1 MLSLPKH
8 LARIHWLRIATGMGE
23 MLRQAR
29 HDVLFYALIGWL
41 GFLALPA
48 LAQESPLLRGRV
60 LDADT
65 HQPVPNAQVGIAGN
79 RLGTSTNSEGRF
91 ALRVPAAYQGSQL
104 EVALLGY
111 RPLRRALPPLPG
123 PELLLELH
131 LSPASLGNVAVTA
144 SAVGIIREAV
154 ARIARNYPVRPTQL
168 TGFYR
173 ESDEEAARQR
183 YDYLAEGLLQ
193 VQKAGYQHP
202 RDQGAVQVL
211 EARRVDLRPAQ
222 PGAAL
227 PPINWIAGAFVP
239 HRFDF
244 VHTRAEFISPAHFK
258 EYTYRFSPQTSF
270 QGRAVY
276 VITFAPR
283 PGARRAN
290 FAGEVYIDE
299 QSYAFLG
306 ARWHLTPAGIRR
318 ERLLVFTATE
328 RAYRA
333 DYQPYAGRYHLKSIW
348 YNTLGEPQA
357 GQVRHHLAE
366 FVTTAIDT
374 AQAPAPGYAARS
386 QYTDVFLQSPVP
398 YDSTFWQHY
407 TTVLPPRALLD
418 QARQRQADTLLRRPA
433 PAAVV
438 PTSAAPAAPR
448 WRLFSHFRYSY
459 AGGWLP
465 VALPAAGLRVVL
477 APGGSAFRADAQATT
492 TRQRLAASYGFGVQL
507 DLPLH
512 LAATVAS
519 RQLLG
524 QLRGSGWEVGLHY
537 ARRLHPRGRPLL
549 ARAGLGYLRQ
559 QLGYEL
565 GTFANPDPG
574 LRLAGTPLAADKL
587 TLTWQNQTAALLPSL
602 GLGLEISH
610 RWEATADLGY
620 LLPLRTRS
628 QLHVAERKGFFS
640 FTEHDATLPL
650 PAAEAQTF
658 VAGQPASQAPWSLGR
673 LALQVGVLYRLG
685 ASSGSQAGP

>member
-8 LARIHWLRIATGMGE
+8 LCRAAGVNNLHRASE
-23 MLRQAR
+23 MLRQAQ
-29 HDVLFYALIGWL
+29 HDVLSYVCSVFRYALVLWL
-41 GFLALPA
+41 GLHTLPA
-48 LAQESPLLRGRV
+48 LAQESPVLRGRV

-65 HQPVPNAQVGIAGN
+65 HEPVPNAQIGIGGN
-79 RLGTSTNSEGRF
+79 RLGTSTNAEGRF
-91 ALRVPAAYQGSQL
+91 TLRVPAAYQASQL

-123 PELLLELH
+123 PELLLELQS
-131 LSPASLGNVAVTA
+131 SPASLGNVTVSA
-144 SAVGIIREAV
+144 SAEGIIREAV
-154 ARIARNYPVRPTQL
+154 ARIPHNYPVRPTQL

-173 ESDEEAARQR
+173 ESDEEASQQR
-183 YDYLAEGLLQ
+183 YDYLAEGLLR

-202 RDQGAVQVL
+202 RDQGYVQVL
-211 EARRVDLRPAQ
+211 ESRRVDLRPPQ

-227 PPINWIAGAFVP
+227 PPIDWVAGAFVP

-258 EYTYRFSPQTSF
+258 HYTYRLSPQTTF

-283 PGARRAN
+283 PGTNRAN

-299 QSYAFLG
+299 RSYAFLG

-318 ERLLVFTATE
+318 EGLLVFTATE

-333 DYQPYAGRYHLKSIW
+333 DYQLYAGRYYLKSIW
-348 YNTLGEPQA
+348 YNTLGQPQA

-374 AQAPAPGYAARS
+374 AQAPAPSYEART
-386 QYTDVFLQSPVP
+386 QYTDVFLQNPVP

-407 TTVLPPRALLD
+407 TTVLPPQALLD
-418 QARQRQADTLLRRPA
+418 QARQRSADTLLRRPA
-433 PAAVV
+433 PAAGALV
-438 PTSAAPAAPR
+438 SAAPAAKR
-448 WRLFSHFRYSY
+448 RQLLSHLRYLC
-459 AGGWLP
+459 AAGWLP
-465 VALPAAGLRVVL
+465 VTLPATGLRVVL
-477 APGGSAFRADAQATT
+477 APGGSTFRADAQASTAS
-492 TRQRLAASYGFGVQL
+492 QHLAASYGFGVQL
-507 DLPLH
+507 DLPAH
-512 LAATVAS
+512 LAAYVTS
-519 RQLLG
+519 RHLLG

-537 ARRLHPRGRPLL
+537 AHRLHPHGRPLL
-549 ARAGLGYLRQ
+549 ARAGLAYLSQ

-565 GTFANPDPG
+565 GTFQNPDPS
-574 LRLAGTPLAADKL
+574 LRLAGTLLAADQL
-587 TLTWQNQTAALLPSL
+587 TLTWQNQTTALLPRL
-602 GLGLEISH
+602 GLSLELSH

-620 LLPLRTRS
+620 VLPLRTRS
-628 QLHVAERKGFFS
+628 QLRIAEQKGFFS
-640 FTEHDATLPL
+640 FGEHTATLPL

-658 VAGQPASQAPWSLGR
+658 VASQPAAAGPWALGR
-673 LALQVGVLYRLG
+673 VVLQVGVLYRLG
-685 ASSGSQAGP
+685 L

>member
-1 MLSLPKH
+1 MPSLPKH
-8 LARIHWLRIATGMGE
+8 LARIHWRRIAHETGE

-29 HDVLFYALIGWL
+29 HDVLIYVLVGWL
-41 GFLALPA
+41 ALLALPA

-65 HQPVPNAQVGIAGN
+65 HQPIPNAQVGLAGN

-91 ALRVPAAYQGSQL
+91 ALRVPAAYQTSQL

-131 LSPASLGNVAVTA
+131 LSPASLANVTVTA
-144 SAVGIIREAV
+144 SAEGIIREAV
-154 ARIARNYPVRPTQL
+154 ARIPRNYPVRPTQL

-173 ESDEEAARQR
+173 ESDEEATRQR

-202 RDQGAVQVL
+202 RDQGTVQVL

-222 PGAAL
+222 PGAVL

-244 VHTRAEFISPAHFK
+244 VHTRAEFISPAHFRG
-258 EYTYRFSPQTSF
+258 YTYRFSPQTSF

-276 VITFAPR
+276 VITFAPQ

-333 DYQPYAGRYHLKSIW
+333 DYQSYAGRYHLKSIW
-348 YNTLGEPQA
+348 YNTLGQPQA

-374 AQAPAPGYAARS
+374 AQAPAPGYGARA
-386 QYTDVFLQSPVP
+386 QYTDVFLQNPVP

-433 PAAVV
+433 PASPA
-438 PTSAAPAAPR
+438 PAPAAKK
-448 WRLFSHFRYSY
+448 WALLSHLRYSY
-459 AGGWLP
+459 AGGLLP
-465 VALPAAGLRVVL
+465 VAASAASLRVVL
-477 APGGSAFRADAQATT
+477 APGGTTFRADAQASAHHPAV
-492 TRQRLAASYGFGVQL
+492 AAHYGFGVQL
-507 DLPLH
+507 DL
-512 LAATVAS
+512 AAGWAAYATTRHV
-519 RQLLG
+519 LG
-524 QLRGSGWEVGLHY
+524 ALRGAGWEAGLTY
-537 ARRLHPRGRPLL
+537 AHNLRPRGRPLL

-559 QLGYEL
+559 SIGQEL
-565 GTFANPDPG
+565 GTFANPDPD
-574 LRLAGTPLAADKL
+574 LRLAGTALGADQL
-587 TLTWQNQTAALLPSL
+587 TLSLQAVTEAWQPRL
-602 GLGLEISH
+602 GLGLELNH
-610 RWEATADLGY
+610 HWQATADLGY
-620 LLPLRTRS
+620 ALPLRTRS
-628 QLHVAERKGFFS
+628 HVLIEEKVGFFNFNPHAAS
-640 FTEHDATLPL
+640 LDL
-650 PAAEAQTF
+650 PAAEAQVT
-658 VAGQPASQAPWSLGR
+658 VAGQPAEASPWQLGH
-673 LALQVGVLYRLG
+673 LLLHVGVLYRLG
-685 ASSGSQAGP
+685 Q

>member
-1 MLSLPKH
+1 MLSLSKH
-8 LARIHWLRIATGMGE
+8 LACIHWPMRANE
-23 MLRQAR
+23 ARKMLRQAR
-29 HDVLFYALIGWL
+29 HDVWLFGLLWL
-41 GFLALPA
+41 LALPA

-65 HQPVPNAQVGIAGN
+65 HQPIPNAQVGIGGN
-79 RLGTSTNSEGRF
+79 RLGTSTNAEGRF
-91 ALRVPAAYQGSQL
+91 ALRVSSAYQGSQL

-111 RPLRRALPPLPG
+111 RPLRQALPPLPG
-123 PELLLELH
+123 PELLLELQV
-131 LSPASLGNVAVTA
+131 SPASLANVTVTA
-144 SAVGIIREAV
+144 SAEGIIREAV
-154 ARIARNYPVRPTQL
+154 ARIPRNYPVRPTQL

-173 ESDEEAARQR
+173 ESDDEASRQR
-183 YDYLAEGLLQ
+183 YEYLAEGLLR

-202 RDQGAVQVL
+202 RDPGAVQVL
-211 EARRVDLRPAQ
+211 ESRQVDLRPAQ

-227 PPINWIAGAFVP
+227 PPIDWIAGAFVP

-258 EYTYRFSPQTSF
+258 HYTYHFSPQTTF

-283 PGARRAN
+283 PGTKRAS
-290 FAGEVYIDE
+290 FAGEVYIEE

-333 DYQPYAGRYHLKSIW
+333 DYQPYAGRYYLKSIW
-348 YNTLGEPQA
+348 YNTLGQPQA

-374 AQAPAPGYAARS
+374 AQAPAPSYQART
-386 QYTDVFLQSPVP
+386 QYTDVFLQNPVP

-407 TTVLPPRALLD
+407 TTLLPAQALLD
-418 QARQRQADTLLRRPA
+418 QARQRQADTLLRHPARVAAVA
-433 PAAVV
+433 PA
-438 PTSAAPAAPR
+438 AAPAAEK
-448 WRLFSHFRYSY
+448 WHLFSHLRYTY
-459 AGGWLP
+459 AAGWLP
-465 VALPAAGLRVVL
+465 VARPATNLRVVL
-477 APGGSAFRADAQATT
+477 APGSSAFRADALASTA
-492 TRQRLAASYGFGVQL
+492 RQRLAGSYGFGVQL
-507 DLPLH
+507 DLPAH
-512 LAATVAS
+512 LAAYVTS

-524 QLRGSGWEVGLHY
+524 QLRGSGWEAGLHY
-537 ARRLHPRGRPLL
+537 ARNLHPHGCPLL
-549 ARAGLGYLRQ
+549 ARVGLGYLSQ
-559 QLGYEL
+559 ELGYEL
-565 GTFANPDPG
+565 GTFANPDPS
-574 LRLAGTPLAADKL
+574 LRLAGTPLAADQL
-587 TLTWQNQTAALLPSL
+587 ILSWQNQATALLPTL

-628 QLHVAERKGFFS
+628 QLRIDEKKGFFS
-640 FTEHDATLPL
+640 FSEHTATLPL
-650 PAAEAQTF
+650 PAAEAQTL
-658 VAGQPASQAPWSLGR
+658 VNGQPAALAPWSLGR
-673 LALQVGVLYRLG
+673 LVLQVGVLYRLG
-685 ASSGSQAGP
+685 R